1 MICCIFVA
9 VSIGVLLL
17 RRGSNAVVL
26 NELEGFWKCLELL
39 TETIREF
46 FKNTYSLH
54 VTSFENEKINCN
66 VFSLDALDK
75 FRNDVSNGSASLN
88 IDKALDLIET
98 DPVVHLELSAREYFR
113 AKEFLSSLDGSD
125 YQQM

>member
-1 MICCIFVA
+1 M
-9 VSIGVLLL
+9 
-17 RRGSNAVVL
+17 VL
-26 NELEGFWKCLELL
+26 NELEGFWKYLELL

-75 FRNDVSNGSASLN
+75 FWNDVSNGSASLN

-113 AKEFLSSLDGSD
+113 AKEFFSSLDGTD
-125 YQQM
+125 YQEM